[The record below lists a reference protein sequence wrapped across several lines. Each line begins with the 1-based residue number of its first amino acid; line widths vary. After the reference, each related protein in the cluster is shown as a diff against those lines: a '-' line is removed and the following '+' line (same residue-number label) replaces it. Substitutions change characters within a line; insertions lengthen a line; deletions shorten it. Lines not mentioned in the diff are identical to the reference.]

1 MSCEKIKLSKSQ
13 EDHDHGLFLSGGFT
27 RDAASLELRF
37 LNTTGPL
44 DPEDIV
50 ADRAKTKELVGR
62 TLLRGSSRDEL
73 PRTVDPP

>member
-13 EDHDHGLFLSGGFT
+13 EDHGLFLSGGFT

-50 ADRAKTKELVGR
+50 AERAKTQR
-62 TLLRGSSRDEL
+62 TWRSHLAAEI
-73 PRTVDPP
+73 T